1 MSFKVTKTEP
11 RGSAKAK
18 KIASSISFVDA
29 TGSVTY
35 TDAAGTVSH
44 VDLSSTVEYTY
55 VASAVSSRYI
65 SPSAITLG
73 YYLLKH
79 EAFDAMAVADVANFT
94 YAKNLF
100 DEIAVAGDK
109 TIFYNMKAPSDIAS
123 VSTVL
128 DLGLQKRISP
138 DFAQITDEVSYQVD
152 FNRLFV
158 EQGQYGDVITFA
170 TTKLES
176 EVINVTDSSAKST
189 ATTKA
194 DTFSV
199 TDITLVNTNKNFEN
213 AYTVADSQL
222 VTTNKNSSE
231 VLTLVDSAP
240 IFALGVS
247 LSDLIN
253 VTDDF
258 LGASNVD
265 DDQTMHFGKTLIN
278 NGDVSDSLSRS
289 VAYNR
294 VFGDLF
300 STDDSI
306 FLAPEKRLYEAASFV
321 DVFSRDVQ
329 FSRSLSDTTQ
339 ILESAVIATT
349 KELQEV
355 GTATES
361 AVKSTTSLNTDS
373 ASFTDSGLVFWQ
385 GYVEDPTYFAED
397 YVGNSQT
404 F

>member
-11 RGSAKAK
+11 RGSAKAI
-18 KIASSISFVDA
+18 KIASSITYVDA

-35 TDAAGTVSH
+35 TDATGTVSH
-44 VDLSSTVEYTY
+44 IDLSSTVEYTSL
-55 VASAVSSRYI
+55 ASAVSSRYI

-79 EAFDAMAVADVANFT
+79 EAFDAFSAVDSFSATFS
-94 YAKNLF
+94 KNLT
-100 DEIAVAGDK
+100 DEVIIAGDQ
-109 TIFYNMKAPSDIAS
+109 TIFYNMKAPSDTVTID
-123 VSTVL
+123 TVL
-128 DLGLQKRISP
+128 DLGLQKHVSP
-138 DFAQITDEVSYQVD
+138 DFAQFVDEVSYQVE
-152 FNRLFV
+152 FRRLFE
-158 EQGQYGDVITFA
+158 EQGEYVDVVTFA

-176 EVINVTDSSAKST
+176 EAIDVSDSPAKST
-189 ATTKA
+189 TTTKS
-194 DTFSV
+194 DVFSA
-199 TDITLVNTNKNFEN
+199 TDNTSLDSNKLFEN
-213 AYTVADSQL
+213 AYTANDSQL
-222 VTTNKNSSE
+222 LTTNKNLSE
-231 VLTLVDSAP
+231 AVTLADSAP
-240 IFALGVS
+240 LFVLGVN

-278 NGDVSDSLSRS
+278 NGGVSDILSRD

-294 VFGDLF
+294 VYSDAFSADDSTLLAPTKVFGDVTSIADTF
-300 STDDSI
+300 SM
-306 FLAPEKRLYEAASFV
+306 
-321 DVFSRDVQ
+321 DVQ
-329 FSRSLSDTTQ
+329 FSRSLSDTAQ
-339 ILESAVIATT
+339 ILESADIATT

>member
-18 KIASSISFVDA
+18 KIASSISYVDA

-44 VDLSSTVEYTY
+44 VDLSSTVEYTS

-79 EAFDAMAVADVANFT
+79 EAFDAFTAADVFVANFS
-94 YAKNLF
+94 KNLF

-123 VSTVL
+123 VSTIL

-189 ATTKA
+189 TTTKA

-222 VTTNKNSSE
+222 VTTNKNLSE